1 MAALMASVR
10 AQDTPERLTCAGGG
24 NWFPGRSQ
32 YGKNAAAV
40 ARESASGSPQEQ
52 AVLYRGISKN
62 LAAASMWRLLFSI
75 GQLDEDID

>member
-10 AQDTPERLTCAGGG
+10 AQDTLERLTCASGGD
-24 NWFPGRSQ
+24 WFPGRSH
-32 YGKNAAAV
+32 YGKIATVV

-62 LAAASMWRLLFSI
+62 LAAAFMRRLLFSI
-75 GQLDEDID
+75 GQLYEEIE